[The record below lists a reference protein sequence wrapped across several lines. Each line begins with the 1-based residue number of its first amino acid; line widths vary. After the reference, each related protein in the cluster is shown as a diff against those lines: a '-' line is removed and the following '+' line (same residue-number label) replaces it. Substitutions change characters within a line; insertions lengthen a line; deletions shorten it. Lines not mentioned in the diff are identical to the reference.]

1 VKKLVNFYLVIVYS
15 VCLNA
20 ARGVLRLFL
29 LYNKSFN
36 TILNGVAMCRPMFVH
51 WMQQRHSTMLTI
63 LF

>member
-1 VKKLVNFYLVIVYS
+1 VNNLVNLYLVIVYS
-15 VCLNA
+15 LGLNA
-20 ARGVLRLFL
+20 AQGVLRLLL

-36 TILNGVAMCRPMFVH
+36 TILNGVAICMFVH